1 MNTQCTHLVA
11 VRTNVPT
18 SRGCEECLRLGD
30 TWVHLRVCR
39 TCGHVGCCDDSKN
52 RHARKHFHATAHPI
66 ITSMEPG
73 EVWSWCFVDAIFV
86 KGLPRLTLAR

>member
-1 MNTQCTHLVA
+1 MSTHCTHLDTVQ
-11 VRTNVPT
+11 TDVPT
-18 SRGCEECLRLGD
+18 ARGCEECLRLGD

-52 RHARKHFHATAHPI
+52 RHARAHFHATTHPI

-73 EVWSWCFVDAIFV
+73 EVWSWCFVDETFV
-86 KGLPRLTLAR
+86 KGLARLRRV

>member
-1 MNTQCTHLVA
+1 MSTQCTHLDA
-11 VRTNVPT
+11 VQTDVPT
-18 SRGCEECLRLGD
+18 ARGCEECLRLGD

-52 RHARKHFHATAHPI
+52 RHARAHFHVTTHPI

-73 EVWSWCFVDAIFV
+73 EFWSWCFVDETFV
-86 KGLPRLTLAR
+86 NGLARLGRV

>member
-1 MNTQCTHLVA
+1 MSARCTHLDSVL
-11 VRTNVPT
+11 TNVPT
-18 SRGCEECLRLGD
+18 SRGCEECLRIGD

-52 RHARKHFHATAHPI
+52 RHARKHFYATSHPI

-73 EVWSWCFVDAIFV
+73 ENWSWCFADELFV
-86 KGLPRLTLAR
+86 KGLPTLA